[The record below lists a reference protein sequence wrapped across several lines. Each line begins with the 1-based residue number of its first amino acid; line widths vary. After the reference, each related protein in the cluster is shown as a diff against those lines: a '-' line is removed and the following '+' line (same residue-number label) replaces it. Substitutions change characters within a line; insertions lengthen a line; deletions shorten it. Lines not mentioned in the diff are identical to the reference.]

1 LSDAIPAS
9 FTLDL
14 RLPCRIVCA
23 PGARREIGPL
33 ARSLGQRAFL
43 VHGSRTLSRCGV
55 YEELAEHLASQGV
68 EVIATIE
75 ARGEPTIEDV
85 DRAAVELFDFEAGH
99 GDLVI
104 AIGGGAAIDLAK
116 AAAAMAV
123 TGKDDSVRDY
133 LEGIGRGQTLEH
145 PPLPILAMPTTG
157 GTGSEATRN
166 AVISCPDPPCK
177 KSLRHDGLLPRIV
190 VIDPELAVHAPPPVT
205 AHSGMDA
212 ITQLIESYLTP
223 RGNLLT
229 YQLCVEGLRLALQ
242 ALPEAYSNGQSIPAR
257 MEMAQAALLSGVAL
271 ANSGLGMAHGVAAA
285 LGAMCNVPHGLAC
298 AVMLPVTLRANL
310 VTSEYS
316 LDTLAEQVG
325 INDAHALID
334 EIEELA
340 AQLEIPTR
348 LGALGVR
355 REQLPA
361 LAAASR
367 GNSMSGNPRTL
378 SDDELV
384 RILEDNL

>member
-1 LSDAIPAS
+1 MNAPSS
-9 FTLDL
+9 LDL

-33 ARSLGQRAFL
+33 ARSLGMRAFL

-177 KSLRHDGLLPRIV
+177 KSLRHVGLLPRIV

-223 RGNLLT
+223 RGNAVT
-229 YQLCVEGLRLALQ
+229 RELCVQGLQLALP

-257 MEMAQAALLSGVAL
+257 MAMAQAALLSGMAL

-298 AVMLPVTLRANL
+298 AVMLPIALRANL
-310 VTSEYS
+310 EVSEPE
-316 LDTLAEQVG
+316 LDALAEQLG
-325 INDAHALID
+325 CSDGCALID

-340 AQLEIPTR
+340 TR
-348 LGALGVR
+348 LKIPNRLSALGAR
-355 REQLPA
+355 HEQLPE

-367 GNSMSGNPRTL
+367 GNSMSGNPRAL
-378 SDDELV
+378 SDEELLG
-384 RILEDNL
+384 ILEENL